1 MKKLILTVLMIVM
14 ISTPCLAE
22 IQPDGVFLIEGT
34 RWEFESE
41 ENYATYF
48 GFHEGK
54 VYILPG
60 GICIELKSS
69 SYNDFIIFS
78 LFEYEVD
85 AWSDGDPDSVKCIGI
100 LFPLLEIGYAV
111 EYDTRVD
118 KEYSQEYYLKK
129 AGDNWQPESICIVF

>member
-1 MKKLILTVLMIVM
+1 M
-14 ISTPCLAE
+14 
-22 IQPDGVFLIEGT
+22 
-34 RWEFESE
+34 
-41 ENYATYF
+41 
-48 GFHEGK
+48 
-54 VYILPG
+54 PG